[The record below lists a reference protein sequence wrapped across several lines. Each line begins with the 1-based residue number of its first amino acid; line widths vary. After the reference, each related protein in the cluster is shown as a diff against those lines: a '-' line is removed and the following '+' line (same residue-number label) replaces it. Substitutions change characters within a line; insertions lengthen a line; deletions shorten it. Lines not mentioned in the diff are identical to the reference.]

1 MTEKQP
7 KVMVLHD
14 QPELYV
20 DIIEDRFPGLETVL
34 CKTSTEVPEIL
45 KTFKPEVVM
54 SFRRIPPG
62 PFPQEALTTS
72 ATIKWIH
79 SGGAGSDHIV
89 PWDPDHVTV
98 TNSSGIHVA
107 ALSQY
112 VIIQVLWFCAGMP
125 RFQRQQR
132 EHRWERHPM
141 DTVDGRT
148 LLVVGMGNIGTG
160 VAQRASALGMRVIGL
175 RTASSESPYAEK
187 VLAIENLDAC
197 LPEADFVAL
206 TLPRTDRARGLF
218 GAARLARFK
227 PGSILI
233 NIARGDIV
241 DEAALIDALKDGPI
255 AGAAMDVF
263 SEEPLP
269 TESPFWGMQN
279 VIVTPH
285 TGDPKDWER
294 RAVEVFCDNL
304 ERYIKGEALINIVL
318 PDRGY

>member
-1 MTEKQP
+1 MSEKKP
-7 KVMVLHD
+7 KLMVMHD
-14 QPELYV
+14 QPELYL
-20 DIIEDRFPGLETVL
+20 DIIEDRFPDLEKVL
-34 CKTSTEVPEIL
+34 CKTSTDVPGIL
-45 KTFKPEVVM
+45 ETFQPEVVM

-62 PFPQEALTTS
+62 PYPQEALTTS
-72 ATIKWIH
+72 STIKLIH
-79 SGGAGSDHIV
+79 NGGAGSDHLI

-112 VIIQVLWFCAGMP
+112 VITQVLWFCAGMP
-125 RFQRQQR
+125 RFRRQQG

-160 VAQRASALGMRVIGL
+160 VARRASALGMRVIGL
-175 RTASSESPYAEK
+175 RTAPGSSPYAEK
-187 VLAIENLDAC
+187 VLAIEELDSC
-197 LPEADFVAL
+197 LAEAHFVAL
-206 TLPRTDRARGLF
+206 TLPRTDRTRGLF
-218 GAARLARFK
+218 DAARLARFK
-227 PGSILI
+227 PGSYLI

-241 DEAALIDALKDGPI
+241 DEAALIQALKDGPI
-255 AGAAMDVF
+255 AGAAIDVF
-263 SEEPLP
+263 STEPLP
-269 TESPFWGMQN
+269 ADSPFWDIEN

-304 ERYIKGEALINIVL
+304 ERYMRGEELINIVL